1 MEHIAHVTGIDPL
14 DVRISNMTTINNLA
28 YDRIK
33 AFREKVGKVEWLAR
47 SIYGFEITIIH
58 NGL

>member
-33 AFREKVGKVEWLAR
+33 AFREKVGKVE
-47 SIYGFEITIIH
+47 
-58 NGL
+58 